1 MLFFFEK
8 LIEPI
13 RRRVDAGDKVV
24 LMIQAILFS
33 FILCA
38 IAVFALKI
46 VFYFAVQIARFIIY
60 SLLYLFERMLHG
72 PNYAI
77 FNPFKA
83 VAEWNFFQYM
93 LH

>member
-1 MLFFFEK
+1 MLFFLEK

-13 RRRVDAGDKVV
+13 RKRVDAGDKVV

-33 FILCA
+33 FIMCV
-38 IAVFALKI
+38 IATFALKI
-46 VFYFAVQIARFIIY
+46 AFYFVVQIARFIIY
-60 SLLYLFERMLHG
+60 SLLYLLEWMLHG
-72 PNYAI
+72 TNYAI